1 MYIFYRICIRICPL
15 KNMLFEYPTEYPTEY
30 PSVKKHLFH
39 TLLREASSL
48 RILPKLPS
56 INNKKDPV
64 SGVFFLFPILL
75 SIPPQYRLKP
85 RYSSL
90 SRPIFPHKYNQSNIF
105 PSFLYLLLTFSL
117 IFDEK

>member
-1 MYIFYRICIRICPL
+1 
-15 KNMLFEYPTEYPTEY
+15 MLFEYPTEY

-64 SGVFFLFPILL
+64 SGVFL
-75 SIPPQYRLKP
+75 SIPNPFVNSPSISPKTTLFKP
-85 RYSSL
+85 
-90 SRPIFPHKYNQSNIF
+90 FPTDL
-105 PSFLYLLLTFSL
+105 PSQLYP
-117 IFDEK
+117 K